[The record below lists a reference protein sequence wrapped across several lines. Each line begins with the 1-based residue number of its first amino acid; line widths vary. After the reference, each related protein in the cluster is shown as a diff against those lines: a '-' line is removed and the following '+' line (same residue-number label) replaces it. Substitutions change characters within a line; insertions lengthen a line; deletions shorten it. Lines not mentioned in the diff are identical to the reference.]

1 MNQVSDREFIR
12 DCQLGKASSF
22 RMIVD
27 RYKDRVYTTV
37 FRIVG
42 NAHDAEDIAQE
53 TFIAA
58 YKSIGSFDLSRK
70 FSPWLMRIATNMSI
84 DYLRRRHP
92 QSVPLD
98 SPEAAELQLI
108 ENPLEAAAASELHEL
123 AEDVIAQLPPTYRAA
138 LALYY
143 TEEFTYSEVAAALE
157 IPVGT
162 VKTYLHRGR
171 EILRKHLKYVL
182 YESVGV

>member
-1 MNQVSDREFIR
+1 MNQVSDKEFIR
-12 DCQLGKASSF
+12 DCQLGKTSSF
-22 RMIVD
+22 RVLVD

-42 NAHDAEDIAQE
+42 NVHDAEDVAQE
-53 TFIAA
+53 AFVAA
-58 YKSIGSFDLSRK
+58 YKSIGSFDLSKK
-70 FSPWLMRIATNMSI
+70 FSPWLMKIATNMSI
-84 DYLRRRHP
+84 DYLRRRQP

-108 ENPLEAAAASELHEL
+108 ENPLEAAEASELHEL
-123 AEDVIAQLPPTYRAA
+123 AEDVIAQLPPKYRAA
-138 LALYY
+138 ITLYY
-143 TEEFTYSEVAAALE
+143 TEEFTYGEVAEALE

-171 EILRKHLKYVL
+171 EILRKQLKGVL
-182 YESVGV
+182 HESVGV